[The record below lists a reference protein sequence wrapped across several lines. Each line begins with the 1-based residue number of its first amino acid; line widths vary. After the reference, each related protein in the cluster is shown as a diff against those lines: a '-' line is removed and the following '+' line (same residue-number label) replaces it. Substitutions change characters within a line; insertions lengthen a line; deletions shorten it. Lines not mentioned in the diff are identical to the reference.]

1 MPKLRR
7 VPNSVFLVMAITAV
21 LVALSI
27 GAALWIEAS
36 ENQRVADGGAAD
48 LQTGIGYSIFAGF
61 IPVMVMIAACI
72 YSGIALTKR
81 TRQRQD
87 AGLTPAGWGTRAGTS
102 LGTLIVLLAGVL
114 LVVWLLWFGLHV
126 LLLQVY
132 DDQVIDGARM
142 AGSFT
147 TVLGLV
153 FGPGLTGG
161 LPAILMTASA
171 PTPEEE
177 NA

>member
-7 VPNSVFLVMAITAV
+7 IPNSVFLVMAIAAL
-21 LVALSI
+21 LVAASI
-27 GAALWIEAS
+27 GAALWVEAS
-36 ENQRVADGGAAD
+36 ENQRVAEGGDAD
-48 LQTGIGYSIFAGF
+48 MQTGLAYALFAGF
-61 IPVMVMIAACI
+61 VPVIVMIAASI
-72 YSGIALTKR
+72 YSGIVIAKR
-81 TRQRQD
+81 TRARQD
-87 AGLTPAGWGTRAGTS
+87 AGLTPAGWGTRAGAS
-102 LGTLIVLLAGVL
+102 LGALLVALAGVM
-114 LVVWLLWFGLHV
+114 LVVWVIWFAIHMLLSQL
-126 LLLQVY
+126 Y
-132 DDQVIDGARM
+132 DDQVVSGARM

-161 LPAILMTASA
+161 LPTILMTASA